1 MDKAIM
7 GKIKIIAGVALVSLI
22 LSGCIT
28 TKDNTLITMQKLSKE
43 GLEAEKL
50 IQERDKIF
58 KVYDDFIPTTIILAY
73 EKVYGDTFSIAKN
86 YLQYN
91 KTTDDPTYDGFWI
104 WLMKNL
110 WYKDM
115 FDKGDEFGIGKRLID
130 NRFNDKEYNELLKN
144 YELLKKMNEK

>member
-1 MDKAIM
+1 MVTN
-7 GKIKIIAGVALVSLI
+7 KIIAGVALVLLI

-73 EKVYGDTFSIAKN
+73 EKVYGDTFNIAKN

-91 KTTDDPTYDGFWI
+91 KETDDPTYDGFWI

-110 WYKDM
+110 WYKDW

-130 NRFNDKEYNELLKN
+130 NRFNDKEYDEILKN
-144 YELLKKMNEK
+144 YELMEEIRKYEK